1 MSTAAPE
8 PKANQGQ
15 PEPRIEARLKVTGQA
30 SYAADI
36 PLSNMAYGVLVT
48 SDIARGRVRSI
59 DLDAAKA
66 TPGVLDIVS
75 YGDMGGTENPQFC
88 PLSYSSFVIE
98 TPQFGAAGYTS
109 LGPLH
114 DRTIWHDGQIIALV
128 VADTLEAAQEAA
140 RKVKAEYE
148 VQRPSG
154 HLNSPGTETIPAV
167 GHAPKPKENPSAGDF
182 NGAFQSAPVKFEADY
197 RTPTQTHNPIELFS
211 TTASWTGK
219 QLTIYEPTQ
228 YLYGL
233 RGEIARQFRM
243 DPADVRVIAP
253 YVGGGFGSKAGGTPR
268 TAIVALAAKRLNRPV
283 LCVVSRAQAYT
294 TEPYRAPTRQRI
306 RIGATPDG
314 KITAF
319 SHEGWEL
326 TSRTDNYVVAGTE
339 VTTRLYGYGSVAS
352 DVTLVKADR
361 QTPFS
366 MRSPPEVPY
375 VFAVESAIDELAYKL
390 GMDPIE
396 LRRVNDTDKE
406 PIHGKPFT
414 SRHLMD
420 CYDQAD
426 QAFGWSSRNP
436 KPGSMRDGD
445 WLIGMGCATAVYPT
459 LVAPATARVR
469 LRSDGDVLVQSA
481 SQEIGTGIRT
491 VAGQMAAE
499 QLGASFDRVKVETGD
514 TNLPPAPVSGGSNST
529 ASVCSAVLVACQQ
542 IQDRLFRAAVAS
554 NSGPLAGRNPADLAI
569 RSGEVVAKGGASQ
582 KLRDV
587 FGLLHAGAIEEYGE
601 FIPDGAPPDAVQQ
614 LYEGKFTMAGGP
626 VGKKAKYA
634 YGAEFVEVRIH
645 ARTGEI
651 RVPRLVGAF
660 AAGRIMNTRTARS
673 QLMGGLIWGMSAALL
688 EATEI
693 DERAARTVNRDLQD
707 YFIPVNGDVQEVQVI
722 LLPEVD
728 HEVNPAGVKG
738 LGELGNVGTNAAVA
752 NAVFHA
758 TGNRIRYL
766 PILENLLA

>member
-1 MSTAAPE
+1 MMSTAAPE

-15 PEPRIEARLKVTGQA
+15 PEPRIDARLKVTGA
-30 SYAADI
+30 ARYAADI
-36 PLSNMAYGVLVT
+36 PLSNVAHGVLVT

-66 TPGVLDIVS
+66 TPGVLDIIS
-75 YGDMGGTENPQFC
+75 YDDMEG
-88 PLSYSSFVIE
+88 IE
-98 TPQFGAAGYTS
+98 KPQFGTAYTS

-114 DRTIWHDGQIIALV
+114 DRTIWHDGQIMALV
-128 VADTLEAAQEAA
+128 VADTLEAAQDAA

-148 VQRPSG
+148 AQPPSG
-154 HLNSPGTETIPAV
+154 HFSSPGTETIPAV
-167 GHAPKPKENPSAGDF
+167 GHAQRPRENPSAGDF
-182 NGAFQSAPVKFEADY
+182 NGTFQSAPVKFEADY

-228 YLYGL
+228 SLYGL
-233 RGEIARQFRM
+233 RAEIARQLRI

-253 YVGGGFGSKAGGTPR
+253 YVGGGFGSKGPSTPR
-268 TAIVALAAKRLNRPV
+268 TAIVALAARRLNRPV
-283 LCVVSRAQAYT
+283 RCVVSREQAYT
-294 TEPYRAPTRQRI
+294 TEPYRAPTRHHI

-326 TSRTDNYVVAGTE
+326 TSRTDNYAVAGTE

-352 DVTLVKADR
+352 NVMLVKADR
-361 QTPFS
+361 QTPAY

-375 VFAVESAIDELAYKL
+375 VFPVESAIDELAYKL

-414 SRHLMD
+414 SRHLMA
-420 CYDQAD
+420 CFDQAAQVFD
-426 QAFGWSSRNP
+426 WSARNP

-459 LVAPATARVR
+459 NVAPATARVR

-499 QLGASFDRVKVETGD
+499 QLGVSFDQVKVEMGD

-529 ASVCSAVLVACQQ
+529 ASVCSAVLLACRQ

-554 NSGPLAGRNPADLAI
+554 NNGPLAGRNPADLAI
-569 RSGEVVAKGGASQ
+569 RSGEVVAKDGASQ
-582 KLRDV
+582 KLQDI
-587 FGLLHAGAIEEYGE
+587 FGLLHAGAIEEYAE
-601 FIPDGAPPDAVQQ
+601 FIPDGAPPDAVQK
-614 LYEGKFTMAGGP
+614 LYQGKLTMTGGAEGQ
-626 VGKKAKYA
+626 KAKYA
-634 YGAEFVEVRIH
+634 YGAEFVELRIND
-645 ARTGEI
+645 RTGEI

-707 YFIPVNGDVQEVQVI
+707 YFIPVNADVQEVQVI

-728 HEVNPAGVKG
+728 NEVNPAGVKG

-758 TGNRIRYL
+758 TGKRIRNL
-766 PILENLLA
+766 PIRLENLLA

>member
-1 MSTAAPE
+1 MSTAAPQ
-8 PKANQGQ
+8 PQANQGQ
-15 PEPRIEARLKVTGQA
+15 PEPRIDSRLKVTGEA
-30 SYAADI
+30 RYAADI
-36 PLSNMAYGVLVT
+36 PLSNVAHGVLVT
-48 SDIARGRVRSI
+48 SDIARGRVRLI
-59 DLDAAKA
+59 DIDAAKA
-66 TPGVLDIVS
+66 TPGVLDVIS
-75 YGDMGGTENPQFC
+75 YGDMDGIDKPK
-88 PLSYSSFVIE
+88 
-98 TPQFGAAGYTS
+98 FGSAYTS
-109 LGPLH
+109 FGPLH

-140 RKVKAEYE
+140 RKVNAEYE
-148 VQRPSG
+148 AQQPSG
-154 HLNSPGTETIPAV
+154 HFGSPGTETIPAK
-167 GHAPKPKENPSAGDF
+167 GHAQRPKENPSAGDF
-182 NGAFQSAPVKFEADY
+182 NSAFQSAPVKLDAEY
-197 RTPTQTHNPIELFS
+197 RTPTQTHNPMELFS

-228 YLYGL
+228 NLFGL
-233 RGEIARQFRM
+233 RGEVARQFRM
-243 DPADVRVIAP
+243 DPADVRVVAP
-253 YVGGGFGSKAGGTPR
+253 YVGGGFGSKGPSTPR
-268 TAIVALAAKRLNRPV
+268 TAIVALAARRLNRPV
-283 LCVVSRAQAYT
+283 RCVVSRSQAYT

-314 KITAF
+314 KIAAF

-326 TSRTDNYVVAGTE
+326 TSRIDNYAVAGTE
-339 VTTRLYGYGSVAS
+339 TTTRLYGYGAVAS

-361 QTPFS
+361 QTPAY

-414 SRHLMD
+414 SRHLMA
-420 CYDQAD
+420 CFDQGAR
-426 QAFGWSSRNP
+426 AFNWSARNP

-459 LVAPATARVR
+459 HVAPATARVR

-499 QLGASFDRVKVETGD
+499 QLGVSFDKVKVEMGD
-514 TNLPPAPVSGGSNST
+514 TDLPPAPVSGGSNST
-529 ASVCSAVLVACQQ
+529 ASVCSAVLQACQQ
-542 IQDRLFRAAVAS
+542 IRERLFHAAVAS
-554 NSGPLAGRNPADLAI
+554 NNGPLAGKTPAALTIRN
-569 RSGEVVAKGGASQ
+569 GEVVAGDGASQ
-582 KLRDV
+582 KLQDV
-587 FGLLHAGAIEEYGE
+587 FGLLRAGAVEEYAE
-601 FIPDGAPPDAVQQ
+601 FIPDGASPDAVQK
-614 LYEGKFTMAGGP
+614 LYDGKTTMTGGP
-626 VGKKAKYA
+626 EGKKAKYA
-634 YGAEFVEVRIH
+634 FGAEFVEVRIN
-645 ARTGEI
+645 ARTREI

-693 DERAARTVNRDLQD
+693 DYRAARTINRDLQD
-707 YFIPVNGDVQEVQVI
+707 YFIPVNADVQQVQVI
-722 LLPEVD
+722 MLPELD
-728 HEVNPAGVKG
+728 QEVNPAGVKG

-758 TGNRIRYL
+758 TGKRLREL
-766 PILENLLA
+766 PIRLENLLA